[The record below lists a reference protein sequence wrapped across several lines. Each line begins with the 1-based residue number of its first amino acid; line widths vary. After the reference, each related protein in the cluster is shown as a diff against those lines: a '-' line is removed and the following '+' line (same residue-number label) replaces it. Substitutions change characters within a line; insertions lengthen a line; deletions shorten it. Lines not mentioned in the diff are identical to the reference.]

1 MTGWFKTWGS
11 LILGVAFVQ
20 PAAAAD
26 IPQAFVYVPVAA
38 LPSTDTAPLLT
49 LQEASQLALVDQPL
63 LIGREAKIEAE
74 QQRAVAAGQLP
85 DPKLSGGLKELPID
99 TPEAFSVRRDNFT
112 EFTVGLSQEFTR
124 AEKRR
129 LKGSRQSQGADI
141 DRAALE
147 SDKRAIRRDAALAW
161 LDVYE
166 AEQAYELTRRLIDE
180 AGLQVRALEKD
191 YTAGIAS
198 QADWLA
204 AKVDAELV
212 SDKAHDWLH
221 HSLRARDGLARWI
234 GDAARRPIAQSPTL
248 PALPTALP
256 ALVARSDQHPVIGT
270 LDRQIDASTTDIAL
284 ARQAYKPDVS
294 VDVYFAYR
302 PAFSDFVGVQFSV
315 GLPYFTRNRQ
325 DRDLSAA
332 LKDSRA
338 IEERKRDVLRELHA
352 QVSQDYVDWQHFSQ
366 RMADFD
372 TTIIPDAQHRVD
384 AARSTYAAG
393 RGAFDAVLLAR
404 RSLLDV
410 QLQRLALSVES
421 ARAQVRLGYWT
432 ASHTSVGEAP

>member
-1 MTGWFKTWGS
+1 MTGFKTWVC
-11 LILGVAFVQ
+11 LILWLTSARL
-20 PAAAAD
+20 AAAAD
-26 IPQAFVYVPVAA
+26 VQLAFAYLPATA

-63 LIGREAKIEAE
+63 LTGRQAKIEAE
-74 QQRAVAAGQLP
+74 QERAVAAAQMP
-85 DPKLSGGLKELPID
+85 DPRLSGGLKELPID
-99 TPEAFSVRRDNFT
+99 APEAFSVRRDNFT

-124 AEKRR
+124 GEKRR
-129 LKGSRQSQGADI
+129 LKGTRQLQGADI

-147 SDKRAIRRDAALAW
+147 SDKRAIRRDASLVW

-191 YTAGIAS
+191 YAAGKTS

-204 AKVDAELV
+204 AKVEAELV

-221 HSLRARDGLARWI
+221 HALRARDGLARWI
-234 GDAARRPIAQSPTL
+234 GDAARRPIAESPTL
-248 PALPTALP
+248 PPLPSALPTL
-256 ALVARSDQHPVIGT
+256 LARSDQHPVVVA

-302 PAFSDFVGVQFSV
+302 PAFSDFVGVQFTM

-325 DRDLSAA
+325 DRDLGAA
-332 LKDSRA
+332 LQDSHA
-338 IEERKRDVLRELHA
+338 FEERKRDVLRELHA
-352 QVSQDYVDWQHFSQ
+352 QLSQDFVDWQHYTQ
-366 RMADFD
+366 RVTEFD
-372 TTIIPDAQHRVD
+372 TAIIPDAQHRVD

-393 RGAFDAVLLAR
+393 RGAFDAMLLAR

-410 QLQRLALSVES
+410 QLQRLALFVES

-432 ASHTSVGEAP
+432 ASHSAAGDAP